1 MAASSDPLATADPGS
16 AEAGGARRLRLDEML
31 AERARPPLPP
41 APVLTVEPV
50 AVDAASTAGFRGTK
64 KRLAEVEAL
73 ARRNLRAA
81 EEARRI
87 VLEERE
93 LLEQEAS
100 ARTRAEVT
108 AAGLRRE
115 VERLRSTEEQRAAQA
130 RFAATHEA
138 RAELAIE
145 IERVHDEHA
154 QVVDELDRM
163 RGTLFDHDSLLDEYS
178 RRLRDEQDAQTKAR
192 AEQVR
197 AEEALRVVE
206 RNLEIATETARRR
219 AEEDQARFTK
229 VEDAWRDACVERDR
243 VTAELHRLTT
253 GDGELARLTAELDA
267 TREDQTRLLA
277 DLDVQAVRA
286 ATAESE
292 LATAREKLD
301 RAERIAADAT
311 EARDLAGIS
320 LETTRSEL
328 AEKAEALDAE
338 RSTAQARI
346 ADLVAQ
352 LSTATRTAEHATERS
367 ADLESRLDAAI
378 AARDDA
384 VTRAETLSE
393 QAARAQA
400 DTDQL
405 RTQAASIGDELAAT
419 QAALEQAREEAS
431 RASDEARRA
440 SEEARRASDEA
451 RRSEERARAAEQA
464 AAAAPSTPLVDPAS
478 SPTNGSSHA
487 SANGSANG
495 SAVAAPIA
503 EPSEPAPSSFDAAL
517 ASAFGQEPSG
527 AEPVDEMPLEG
538 APKSKGKSK
547 SKFRIAEPDPDRV
560 RAPRAGGPVVD
571 LELSLARGIEPIEA
585 PPVEDPA
592 DGTEANAE
600 PERAPE
606 TETWRRTAMAELTAL
621 ASDSDDLT
629 PRRRR

>member
-154 QVVDELDRM
+154 QVVNELDRM

-292 LATAREKLD
+292 LATAREKLEQ
-301 RAERIAADAT
+301 AERLAADAT

-419 QAALEQAREEAS
+419 QAALEQAREEA
-431 RASDEARRA
+431 
-440 SEEARRASDEA
+440 RRASDDA
-451 RRSEERARAAEQA
+451 RRAEERTRAAEQA